1 LRCSPNPIF
10 RPYPINARILPDILY
25 HKIHHQD
32 EDFDWMVFIHGA
44 GGSSVTWKHQVKA
57 FKPFFN
63 LLLIDMRDHGYSKD
77 LEPHYSSYDFDIVT
91 DDILRTI
98 DFVGVKKAHFL
109 ALSLGSII
117 LQRLDDRRPEMIQ
130 SMIMAGGVFK
140 ADWRIRIFAHS
151 GKFLS
156 YFIPFRWIYD
166 SFIIIV
172 LPRENHAPSRRLYR
186 LQSKKL
192 TPAEFLK
199 WLGLY
204 RDFFQVVR
212 RFYRRKL
219 RTNSLIVM
227 GGQDHVFLDAAK
239 RFTKNQA
246 HLAELVILEGC
257 GHLCNLEEVQRFN
270 NAVLKWLG
278 KPISE

>member
-1 LRCSPNPIF
+1 MKQEGLKPG
-10 RPYPINARILPDILY
+10 ILY
-25 HKIHHQD
+25 HKIHFGD
-32 EDFDWMVFIHGA
+32 EAYDWMVFIHGA
-44 GGSSVTWKHQVKA
+44 GGSSITFKHQVKA

-77 LEPHYSSYDFDIVT
+77 LEPEYSSYDFDIVT

-98 DFVGVKKAHFL
+98 DHVGIRRAHFL
-109 ALSLGSII
+109 SLSLGSIV

-140 ADWRIRIFAHS
+140 ADWRIRIFAYS

-166 SFIIIV
+166 TFIIIV
-172 LPRENHAPSRRLYR
+172 LPRQNHAPSRRLYR

-204 RDFFQVVR
+204 RDFFSVVK

-219 RTNSLIVM
+219 HTSSLIVM
-227 GGQDHVFLDAAK
+227 GGQDHVFLEAAQ
-239 RFTKNQA
+239 RFAKKHKHN
-246 HLAELVILEGC
+246 AELVVLEGC

-270 NAVLKWLG
+270 NAVLSFLG
-278 KPISE
+278 KPVSV